1 MAIPSLLCSWCLC
14 NNPHIY
20 LPLLPSLY
28 FYLNIIMKMKDTR
41 GARFYAQENT
51 NQLFFPQKARGKGVL
66 HVRVIVKG
74 LGPGRKVGVGV
85 SFPYF
90 ILSAVMDVF
99 WTQAGL
105 N

>member
-1 MAIPSLLCSWCLC
+1 
-14 NNPHIY
+14 
-20 LPLLPSLY
+20 
-28 FYLNIIMKMKDTR
+28 MKMKGTR
-41 GARFYAQENT
+41 GARVYVKVNT

-90 ILSAVMDVF
+90 IFSAIMNVF